1 MGLISILF
9 VLGSFQA
16 PHADLCTLLAP
27 SDVSSLLGGPQQP
40 KPIADFGCTWA
51 GTSPTHKLASI
62 VITVPPMT
70 PDQSKSAFDDNKSR
84 QMQDPKRHA
93 RAEAGLGDQAFSG
106 LSPYGIIIEIL
117 KHGQLLKVQY
127 NTNTRGTESQRD
139 SVVALAKKAAGKF

>member
-1 MGLISILF
+1 MPFIALL
-9 VLGSFQA
+9 VLLATVQA
-16 PHADLCTLLAP
+16 PHPDLCTLLAP
-27 SDVSSLLGGPQQP
+27 SDVASLLGGPQQP

-51 GTSPTHKLASI
+51 GTGPTHKLAS
-62 VITVPPMT
+62 VMLTVPPMT
-70 PDQSKSAFDDNKSR
+70 PDQSKSAFEDNKTR

-127 NTNTRGTESQRD
+127 NTNSRGTETQRD
-139 SVVALAKKAAGKF
+139 SVVALEGRGK